1 MKKLVIVMLMT
12 LLLLTACG
20 GSKTTGKRVAIP
32 STSGNS
38 ITGNAVAD
46 SLSEV
51 ESAPE
56 KTAAE
61 VLKELQS
68 SEQTTTESA
77 GPKSGTFYPPVTVTG
92 TEREALKQKTRAL
105 FQKTVYDPNV
115 EADTTSGSRYYG
127 NDGEPENLPEGYGG
141 DDRNGE

>member
-12 LLLLTACG
+12 LLLLTACS

-32 STSGNS
+32 STSANS
-38 ITGNAVAD
+38 ITGNAVDD
-46 SLSEV
+46 SLSET
-51 ESAPE
+51 ESAPD

-68 SEQTTTESA
+68 SEEVSSA
-77 GPKSGTFYPPVTVTG
+77 STGPKSGTFYPPVTVTG

-115 EADTTSGSRYYG
+115 EADTTSGSRYYSS
-127 NDGEPENLPEGYGG
+127 DGDSQNLPEGYGE
-141 DDRNGE
+141 DRNGE

>member
-1 MKKLVIVMLMT
+1 MKKILIVAILS

-46 SLSEV
+46 IAVGDEL
-51 ESAPE
+51 APE

-68 SEQTTTESA
+68 AEGTTTAAS
-77 GPKSGTFYPPVTVTG
+77 GPKSGTFYPPITVTG

-105 FQKTVYDPNV
+105 FQTSVYAPTVD
-115 EADTTSGSRYYG
+115 ADSTSGSRYYDK
-127 NDGEPENLPEGYGG
+127 NGEPENLPEGYGG